1 MYKTPYLL
9 ALSISLVFA
18 GTSLQAS
25 ALPADYSVL
34 DNTIPDS
41 MALSAESA
49 ALIDSSHPLQIDGS
63 SQLPTFLWAAPDST
77 SKPPLHSRSKIVTDT
92 LIEQAARRH
101 LVRYARL
108 YQLGKTAQASAKLQH
123 VHRIGDSAY
132 IVRLGQQVNGIE
144 VFASRMNLLLDRS
157 LQLSA
162 ISGHLAP
169 QATTAKSSSG
179 SFKWRAAQAI
189 AAAFH
194 DLHQQD
200 LPVRQ
205 LKLQKQQGVYQ
216 WYALQSPL
224 PANVEH
230 DLSKPVRIKKV
241 LYPLAK
247 RLEPAYYIELST
259 KETTTDSNRTNYAY
273 VISAENGALLLRNN
287 MTHSDS
293 AFTYRVW
300 ADDATLMPYDSPY
313 GNNDALTP
321 LITPVTKLA
330 SPIVSNLLTLSC
342 GPISTCDPWLPD
354 TATETIG
361 NNVEAYVDLTKPDG
375 FSPGDIHAGTT
386 APYTFDYGYN
396 FSAPDDLE
404 HTDQLQAAI
413 VQAFYTANFM
423 HDWLYDHGFDE
434 LAGNGQ
440 DNNYRRGGIDGDRM
454 LVEVN
459 DYSGTDNA
467 NMTTPL
473 DGASATMQLFPW
485 TNDGA
490 KKFVVDVNGKKYRY
504 TTTSADFGPAKFSLS
519 DKKIVLLDDGV
530 TITSSGDAA
539 GSAYDACQTPIVN
552 VADLVGAI
560 ALIDRGDCKFATKA
574 KNAQDAGAIA
584 VLIANNKAEAMI
596 HMAGTG
602 DPAIDDSISI
612 PVLGINQDAGTTL
625 KRALARTAVTAMMVR
640 KPGMPYNSALD
651 NSIVIHEWGHFLS
664 QRLVWLHNNQGN
676 SMGEG
681 WSDFLALLAIV
692 KEQDRGIAGNEQFQA
707 PYAVAQYV
715 SSPQPAS
722 YLSGIRRYPYSTDLG
737 KNPLTFKHISDG
749 VALPAGVPAASG
761 TDMTGSSNSEV
772 HNSGEVWASMLWE
785 AYTALLNDSGRLSF
799 SEAQNRMLDYLVA
812 SLKMTAANP
821 TFLEARD
828 ALLVVA
834 KARDPADYAL
844 FWQAFA
850 KRGAGIDAKAPKHY
864 SKNHAGVVEDFTTP

>member
-1 MYKTPYLL
+1 MHKTPPLL

-18 GTSLQAS
+18 CTSPSAS
-25 ALPADYSVL
+25 ALPADYNVL
-34 DNTIPDS
+34 DNTTLDS

-49 ALIDSSHPLQIDGS
+49 ALIDGSHPLHIDS
-63 SQLPTFLWAAPDST
+63 STQLPTFLWAASDSANR
-77 SKPPLHSRSKIVTDT
+77 PRHSRSKIVTDT
-92 LIEQAARRH
+92 LIEQAARKH
-101 LVRYARL
+101 LARYATL

-123 VHRIGDSAY
+123 VHHIGDSAY
-132 IVRLGQQVNGIE
+132 IVRLDQQVNGIE

-169 QATTAKSSSG
+169 QVTTAKSSSS
-179 SFKWRAAQAI
+179 SFRWTATQAI

-200 LPVRQ
+200 LPTKQ
-205 LKLQKQQGVYQ
+205 LKLHKQQGAYQ
-216 WYALQSPL
+216 WYALQAPL
-224 PANVEH
+224 PATVEH

-247 RLEPAYYIELST
+247 GLEPSYYIELST
-259 KETTTDSNRTNYAY
+259 KGTATDRDRANYAY
-273 VISAENGALLLRNN
+273 VISAANGALLLRSN
-287 MTHSDS
+287 MTHNDR

-313 GNNDALTP
+313 GDDALTP
-321 LITPVTKLA
+321 FQAALAQPV
-330 SPIVSNLLTLSC
+330 SPIVSNLVTLSC

-354 TATETIG
+354 TATKTRG

-375 FSPGDIHAGTT
+375 FSKGDIHANRT
-386 APYTFDYGYN
+386 APYTFDYGYD
-396 FSAPDDLE
+396 FSVPDDFD
-404 HTDQLQAAI
+404 HTGQLQAAI
-413 VQAFYTANFM
+413 VQAFYTTNFM

-440 DNNYRRGGIDGDRM
+440 NNNYRRGGIDGDRM

-473 DGASATMQLFPW
+473 DGASATMQLFLW
-485 TNDGA
+485 THEGE
-490 KKFVVDVNGKKYRY
+490 KKLVVDVNGKKYSY
-504 TTTSADFGPAKFSLS
+504 TTTSADFGPSNFSLS
-519 DKKIVLLDDGV
+519 DKKIVLIDDGV
-530 TITSSGDAA
+530 TITTSGDAA
-539 GSAYDACQTPIVN
+539 GSVYDACQTPIVN
-552 VADLVGAI
+552 AADLAGAI
-560 ALIDRGDCKFATKA
+560 ALIDRGDCKFVAKA
-574 KNAQDAGAIA
+574 KNAQDVGAIA
-584 VLIANNKAEAMI
+584 VLIANNKPDAMTY
-596 HMAGTG
+596 MAGTG
-602 DPAIDDSISI
+602 DPAIDDTISI
-612 PVLGINQDAGTTL
+612 PVLGINQDTGTAL
-625 KRALARTAVTAMMVR
+625 KQALAQTTVTAMMVR
-640 KPGMPYNSALD
+640 KPEPPYNSALD
-651 NSIVIHEWGHFLS
+651 NTIVIHEWGHFLS
-664 QRLVWLHNNQGN
+664 QRLVWLNNNQGN
-676 SMGEG
+676 SLGEG

-692 KEQDRGIAGNEQFQA
+692 KEQDRSIVGNEQFQA
-707 PYAVAQYV
+707 PYAVSQYV

-722 YLSGIRRYPYSTDLG
+722 YLSGIRRYPYSTDLS
-737 KNPLTFKHISDG
+737 KNPLTFKYISNG
-749 VALPAGVPAASG
+749 VALPADVPTAVG
-761 TDMTGSSNSEV
+761 TDMTGSANSEL

-785 AYTALLNDSGRLSF
+785 AYTALLNDTARLSF

-812 SLKMTAANP
+812 SLKMTPANP

-864 SKNHAGVVEDFTTP
+864 SRNHAGVVEDFTTP